1 MIVPINQKFSMNIPW
16 YIIGILL
23 MSPNLPDFTRTGA
36 PLGINAQ
43 DQAGIESPFC
53 DFHHVCEGSDGT
65 RADYHDGQCFCDDR
79 CSYYNDCCHGN
90 SQEVGTDVH
99 VNELV
104 TASVCERFG
113 NQSMYVV
120 KSCPADYPVGDVS
133 SYCEG
138 DPTSEDLLQRLPVTE
153 ARYGVTFKN
162 IYCAVCH
169 EYSTRDV
176 IFWTMEV
183 ECLLRKIKK
192 KKKMKSN
199 TKDRYDIM
207 PSSTGNNTSNATYYD
222 VTKTCLGYKYNFFK
236 PENIPPLRRCLPKLT
251 STCMDTWQNNT
262 VLSQCEQG
270 AQATVYLGL
279 FAYKNIYCAMCNG
292 VNANDGLCNQAP
304 DIDEI
309 LRREEERKKPPHLI
323 SVSVLLDFNSRSVTV
338 HDRSLNLDKSCDPD
352 SVYDITTDSCR
363 KVVCRPGLILRD
375 GQCTPTS
382 NSTARNISP
391 NKHANSSIDDEPP
404 CTYMKVDDQT
414 FHVHSNNTLYFNES
428 RDNYESQSYMISNH
442 TVYIC
447 QKDHIGRLNMHNK
460 HTDLNQDI
468 VSGIL
473 SLVGHIISILSL
485 LVLIFF
491 YSWIKTLRTLPGKCL
506 LCLACSLA
514 AAQLAFIIGTFTIG
528 VHVVCEVIGILTHF
542 GYLLAFFWMNVMAFD
557 VYITFRNRF
566 ATASSS
572 GKKFISYVLY
582 ALLLPMCI
590 VGVAV
595 LSDNTNIDMPKPS
608 YGRPYCWIGQ
618 SKALLYYF
626 VIPIGTLLLFNF
638 ILFSLAVYHI
648 CQSFAQDQFDKNP
661 HSNRKRL
668 LLYVKLST
676 IMGLTW
682 IFGYIALINGS
693 HVLWYLFIIFNTL
706 QGLFICLAFLCNR
719 KVSTLFRQKLGLA
732 KSRSPTPSS
741 ALTRNTVLDART
753 SPDVRRL
760 TQTLI
765 DKDKQNS
772 PEAREFTQPITD
784 KNTRAS
790 RVSSH
795 NDVKQVFL

>member
-1 MIVPINQKFSMNIPW
+1 MEIPW

-23 MSPNLPDFTRTGA
+23 ISPNLLDFTRTGPA
-36 PLGINAQ
+36 LGSNAQ
-43 DQAGIESPFC
+43 DQTTGVESPFC
-53 DFHHVCEGSDGT
+53 DFHHVCEGSDGAS
-65 RADYHDGQCFCDDR
+65 ADYHDGQCFCDDR

-90 SQEVGTDVH
+90 SQEAGTDVH

-104 TASVCERFG
+104 TTSVCERLG

-120 KSCPADYPVGDVS
+120 KSCPADYPVGDVL

-153 ARYGVTFKN
+153 SQYGVTFKN

-192 KKKMKSN
+192 KKKMKSKS
-199 TKDRYDIM
+199 KDRYDIM
-207 PSSTGNNTSNATYYD
+207 PKSTGNNTSNATYRD
-222 VTKTCLGYKYNFFK
+222 VTKKCLGYDYYFTE
-236 PENIPPLRRCLPKLT
+236 PENIPTLRRCLPKLT
-251 STCMDTWQNNT
+251 KTCTDTWQNDT
-262 VLSQCEQG
+262 ILSQCEQG
-270 AQATVYLGL
+270 PQATVYLGL
-279 FAYKNIYCAMCNG
+279 FPYRNIYCAMCNG
-292 VNANDGLCNQAP
+292 VNANDGLCTQAP
-304 DIDEI
+304 DIDGI
-309 LRREEERKKPPHLI
+309 LNPPGKKPPHLI
-323 SVSVLLDFNSRSVTV
+323 AVSVLLDFNSRSVTV
-338 HDRSLNLDKSCDPD
+338 RDRSLNLDKSCDSD
-352 SVYDITTDSCR
+352 SVYDIITDTCR
-363 KVVCRPGLILRD
+363 KVICRPGLTLRN
-375 GQCTPTS
+375 GQCTRIS
-382 NSTARNISP
+382 NSTAKSNSP
-391 NKHANSSIDDEPP
+391 YKKAIFPIFPIVNSSIDESS
-404 CTYMKVDDQT
+404 CIYMKIDDTT
-414 FHVHSNNTLYFNES
+414 FHILSNNTLYLNNS
-428 RDNYESQSYMISNH
+428 GDIYESQNYMISNN

-447 QKDHIGRLNMHNK
+447 QKDYIGRLNMNDK
-460 HTDLNQDI
+460 HKDMGQDI

-514 AAQLAFIIGTFTIG
+514 AAQLAFVIGTFTIG

-582 ALLLPMCI
+582 TLLLPMCI

-595 LSDNTNIDMPKPS
+595 LSDNTSIGMPKPS

-618 SKALLYYF
+618 SEAILYYF

-638 ILFSLAVYHI
+638 VFFSLAVYHI
-648 CQSFAQDQFDKNP
+648 CQSSAQDQLDKNP
-661 HSNRKRL
+661 HPNRKRL

-682 IFGYIALINGS
+682 IFGYIALINGLS
-693 HVLWYLFIIFNTL
+693 VFWYLFIIFNAL

-719 KVSTLFRQKLGLA
+719 KVSNLFRQKLGLT
-732 KSRSPTPSS
+732 KSRSPTPST
-741 ALTRNTVLDART
+741 ALTRNTILDART
-753 SPDVRRL
+753 SPDARRL

-772 PEAREFTQPITD
+772 PEARELAQSIID
-784 KNTRAS
+784 KNTKAS

-795 NDVKQVFL
+795 NGVKPVFL